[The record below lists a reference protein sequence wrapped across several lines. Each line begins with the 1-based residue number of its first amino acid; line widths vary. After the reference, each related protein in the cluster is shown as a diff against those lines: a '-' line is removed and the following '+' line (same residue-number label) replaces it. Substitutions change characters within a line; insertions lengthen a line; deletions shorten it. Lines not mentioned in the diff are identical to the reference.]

1 MFCPKCG
8 TEVSDDK
15 AFCPECGNPLK
26 SQAQQASGARQTAG
40 AQQASEGQQ
49 TAGEQQNFGAQQQS
63 WQATGA
69 QSGARPH
76 PQVQF
81 QSDTVVLPD
90 EYKPISM
97 WGYFGYEIL
106 FSIPIVGFIVLI
118 VLSINGKN
126 QNVKNFA
133 RSYFC
138 FTIIV
143 LILLVILLVTVV
155 GVGASAAFGGYY

>member
-26 SQAQQASGARQTAG
+26 SQAQQSSGARQTAG
-40 AQQASEGQQ
+40 AQQ
-49 TAGEQQNFGAQQQS
+49 TAGAAQQS

-69 QSGARPH
+69 QNGARPH

-155 GVGASAAFGGYY
+155 GAGASAAFGGYY

>member
-26 SQAQQASGARQTAG
+26 SQTQQNSGAQQAAGAQQTAG
-40 AQQASEGQQ
+40 A
-49 TAGEQQNFGAQQQS
+49 QQS

-69 QSGARPH
+69 QNGARPH

-81 QSDTVVLPD
+81 HSDTVVLPD

-143 LILLVILLVTVV
+143 LILLVILLVIVA
-155 GVGASAAFGGYY
+155 GAGASAAFGGYY

>member
-26 SQAQQASGARQTAG
+26 SQAQQNSGA
-40 AQQASEGQQ
+40 QQ
-49 TAGEQQNFGAQQQS
+49 TAGEQN
-63 WQATGA
+63 
-69 QSGARPH
+69 GARPH

-81 QSDTVVLPD
+81 QSDTVVLLD

-143 LILLVILLVTVV
+143 LILLVILLVSVA
-155 GVGASAAFGGYY
+155 GAGASAAFGGYY

>member
-26 SQAQQASGARQTAG
+26 SQAQQASGAQQAAG

-49 TAGEQQNFGAQQQS
+49 TAEAQQS

-143 LILLVILLVTVV
+143 LILLVSVA
-155 GVGASAAFGGYY
+155 GAGASAAFGGYY

>member
-26 SQAQQASGARQTAG
+26 SQAQQASGARKTAG

-49 TAGEQQNFGAQQQS
+49 TAGAQQS

-69 QSGARPH
+69 QNGARPH

-143 LILLVILLVTVV
+143 LILLVILLVSVA
-155 GVGASAAFGGYY
+155 GAGASAAFGGYY

>member
-26 SQAQQASGARQTAG
+26 SQEQQSSGARQTAG
-40 AQQASEGQQ
+40 AQQ
-49 TAGEQQNFGAQQQS
+49 TAGAAQQS

-69 QSGARPH
+69 QNGARPH

-143 LILLVILLVTVV
+143 LILLVILLVSVA
-155 GVGASAAFGGYY
+155 GAGASAAFGGYY